1 VPLQLPASVSIR
13 EVGPRDGLQNEPPV
27 PVEARVRLVD
37 ALSATGVR
45 RIEVGSF
52 VSPRAVPAMADTDQ
66 VFAGVSRRDGVTYS
80 ALVPNRHG
88 AEAALAA
95 RADRLQ
101 VVVAASESYNR
112 ANVNRSVAE
121 TMGEIAGVVALAA
134 PTPVEATVS
143 TAWGCPYEGE
153 VPPGRVVELAE
164 RLAGAGCAGVSLGD
178 TTGMA
183 TPARVEALLARLEG
197 KVPAL
202 NCHFHD
208 TRGTGVANLLAAVQA
223 GCADFDTAV
232 GGLGGSPTAP
242 GAAGNVASEDVV
254 HMLEDMGVATGV
266 DLDAL
271 LAAAHLA
278 AGLVAHP
285 LASRVLVAGP
295 RTRRL
300 TDQGVTR

>member
-1 VPLQLPASVSIR
+1 
-13 EVGPRDGLQNEPPV
+13 
-27 PVEARVRLVD
+27 
-37 ALSATGVR
+37 
-45 RIEVGSF
+45 
-52 VSPRAVPAMADTDQ
+52 
-66 VFAGVSRRDGVTYS
+66 
-80 ALVPNRHG
+80 
-88 AEAALAA
+88 
-95 RADRLQ
+95 
-101 VVVAASESYNR
+101 
-112 ANVNRSVAE
+112 VAE

-208 TRGTGVANLLAAVQA
+208 TRGTGVANLLVAVQA
-223 GCADFDTAV
+223 GCTDFDTAV

-254 HMLEDMGVATGV
+254 HMLEDMGVATGM
-266 DLDAL
+266 DLAAL

-295 RTRRL
+295 RTRVL
-300 TDQGVTR
+300 ADQEVSG

>member
-1 VPLQLPASVSIR
+1 M
-13 EVGPRDGLQNEPPV
+13 

-37 ALSATGVR
+37 ALSETGVR

-66 VFAGVSRRDGVTYS
+66 VFAGISRRHGVTYS
-80 ALVPNRHG
+80 ALVPNRRG

-101 VVVAASESYNR
+101 VVAAASESYNR

-121 TMGEIAGVVALAA
+121 TMDEIAGVVALAA

-153 VPPGRVVELAE
+153 VPPDRVVALAE
-164 RLAGAGCAGVSLGD
+164 RLAGTGCAAVSLGD

-183 TPARVEALLARLEG
+183 TPTRVEALLARLEG

-202 NCHFHD
+202 NCHF
-208 TRGTGVANLLAAVQA
+208 RGTGLANLLAAVQA
-223 GCADFDTAV
+223 GCTDFDTAV

-278 AGLVAHP
+278 GGLVAHP
-285 LASRVLVAGP
+285 LASRVLIAGP
-295 RTRRL
+295 RTRS
-300 TDQGVTR
+300 GAHA

>member
-1 VPLQLPASVSIR
+1 VQLPASVSIR

-27 PVEARVRLVD
+27 PVPARVRLVD
-37 ALSATGVR
+37 ALSGTGVR

-66 VFAGVSRRDGVTYS
+66 VFAGIGRRPGVTYS
-80 ALVPNRHG
+80 ALVPNRRG
-88 AEAALAA
+88 ATAALAA
-95 RADRLQ
+95 GADRLQ

-121 TMGEIAGVVALAA
+121 TMEEIAGVVALAA
-134 PTPVEATVS
+134 PAPVEATVS

-153 VPPGRVVELAE
+153 VAPDRVVALAE
-164 RLAGAGCAGVSLGD
+164 RLAGLGCAGISLGD

-183 TPARVEALLARLEG
+183 TPSRVEALLAGLDG

-208 TRGTGVANLLAAVQA
+208 TRGTGLANLLAAVLA
-223 GCADFDTAV
+223 GCTDFDTAV

-278 AGLVAHP
+278 GSLVAHP
-285 LASRVLVAGP
+285 LAGRVLVAGP

-300 TDQGVTR
+300 ADQGVSG